1 LNPQQQTSQRYPE
14 QAQAAGEA
22 DGVTPLFPVKLGC
35 LAERGLAKVGGTFV
49 ISPPHRRKWCPMA
62 NPSPIKQ
69 WRIEG
74 VCAAIG
80 GSVSERTEVL
90 SGLAVTGEHHE

>member
-1 LNPQQQTSQRYPE
+1 
-14 QAQAAGEA
+14 
-22 DGVTPLFPVKLGC
+22 
-35 LAERGLAKVGGTFV
+35 
-49 ISPPHRRKWCPMA
+49 MA